1 VIKGF
6 STAKGLYRTLFEGTG
21 QVLVFDDCDSVLTD
35 PTALNLLKGALD
47 SYGDRWISWNADM
60 RDEDL
65 PRTFKF
71 TGTII
76 FISNKDL
83 ERLDQAVRSRAMCV
97 DLSMTQ
103 AQKIERMEV
112 LVADPEFL
120 EEYSKGFK
128 QDAIDFLRENMN
140 SIKNLSLRTLIATTK
155 IRAEGGAWKN
165 LAKYVITQGA

>member
-1 VIKGF
+1 
-6 STAKGLYRTLFEGTG
+6 
-21 QVLVFDDCDSVLTD
+21 
-35 PTALNLLKGALD
+35 
-47 SYGDRWISWNADM
+47 
-60 RDEDL
+60 
-65 PRTFKF
+65 
-71 TGTII
+71 
-76 FISNKDL
+76 
-83 ERLDQAVRSRAMCV
+83 MCV

-112 LVADPEFL
+112 LIADPEFL